1 MKRISKWIKALLLIL
16 VLGTVVG
23 FGGYQIYQ
31 GNFGGAV
38 SVYQIDSNIS
48 TDENWYSNDS
58 MDGTVK
64 SSGTQSVKLSDT
76 QTVAKTLVKQGDTVK
91 KGDALFS
98 YDSTLADIQ
107 IERQNIVIKQL
118 KMQLDKANNQLKT
131 IRSYKPGVPVKV
143 ENFDNYTMSQRDT
156 DNTDSTKAKNTAS
169 SDGAK
174 VVLLH
179 VDNSP
184 SDQNTTQPNGSN
196 SQSVDGD
203 PTNGA
208 ADSTTDEPDNSMIT
222 YTRSE
227 LNKMIQ
233 EKKDEIRDLNLQLRQ
248 AQLECKKLENEK
260 DNTTVYSKLDGTV
273 SYVGNPSDK
282 SKPYIKIT
290 AGGGDIVQVNVDEWS
305 LSNVKIGQGVS
316 VTNWMNGEEYR
327 GTIRSIGT
335 YPVSDYE
342 GSNANASY
350 YPVTVELSNA
360 ANLNE
365 NDYVGVTLDTGDEE
379 SNSFYLESSFVL
391 TEGNQKYVYV
401 RGEDG
406 LLSKHKVKVGANL
419 DGYYQE
425 ILDGVQIGDWIAFPY
440 GKNVKEGAKTTEAD
454 ISDLW

>member
-1 MKRISKWIKALLLIL
+1 MKRIPKWIKILLLIL
-16 VLGTVVG
+16 LLGAVVG
-23 FGGYQIYQ
+23 GGGYQIYQ

-38 SVYQIDSNIS
+38 SVYQIDGNIS
-48 TDENWYSNDS
+48 TEESWYGNDS

-64 SSGTQSVKLSDT
+64 NSGTQSVTLSDT
-76 QTVAKTLVKQGDTVK
+76 QTVGKTLVKQGDTVK

-107 IERQNIVIKQL
+107 IERQNIIIKQL
-118 KMQLDKANNQLKT
+118 KMQLDTANNQLKT

-143 ENFDNYTMSQRDT
+143 ENFDNYIASKSKADA
-156 DNTDSTKAKNTAS
+156 TDSMKANTAS
-169 SDGAK
+169 SSGAK
-174 VVLLH
+174 IVLLH
-179 VDNSP
+179 VDNSS
-184 SDQNTTQPNGSN
+184 SDQDTAHPNGSN
-196 SQSVDGD
+196 SQSTDGGQ
-203 PTNGA
+203 TNGA
-208 ADSTTDEPDNSMIT
+208 ADSAIDEPDSSMIT

-227 LNKMIQ
+227 LNEMIQ

-248 AQLECKKLENEK
+248 AQLESKKLENEK

-327 GTIRSIGT
+327 GTVQSIGV
-335 YPVSDYE
+335 YPVSDYQ

-360 ANLNE
+360 TNLNE

-379 SNSFYLESSFVL
+379 SDSFYLESSFVL

-406 LLSKHKVKVGANL
+406 LLSKHKVKVGTNL

-425 ILDGVQIGDWIAFPY
+425 ILDGVQMGDWIAFPY